1 MPWKVKAAAAW
12 SQVNL
17 AATASNSGMSAV
29 PASLTAVRTGATG
42 ATPARDPRRAVADQ
56 VGDEVPDA
64 YEEREGGGVCDTGGV
79 GDCGFAGG
87 VAAGAGSELNVDA
100 QLSPV
105 TMGSTVGVGAVDA
118 HVGFVDDPAQADRVG
133 GGSAVNCGGE
143 EEFSVSDFSD

>member
-1 MPWKVKAAAAW
+1 
-12 SQVNL
+12 
-17 AATASNSGMSAV
+17 MSA
-29 PASLTAVRTGATG
+29 SWITLRK
-42 ATPARDPRRAVADQ
+42 R
-56 VGDEVPDA
+56 
-64 YEEREGGGVCDTGGV
+64 
-79 GDCGFAGG
+79 FAGG

-143 EEFSVSDFSD
+143 EEFCK